1 VKLRRSKRKPF
12 RPPAPRIDATHD
24 LAEQQLFDESFAEP
38 LWRRPTP
45 L

>member
-1 VKLRRSKRKPF
+1 MKLRRHKRKPF
-12 RPPAPRIDATHD
+12 QPPVPRADATRD
-24 LAEQQLFDESFAEP
+24 LAEQQLFDEAFAAA